1 MTFGTGTS
9 GPIRKILRIVSDA
22 PDPQPAPDPGL
33 LRLLTQSELFG
44 SAFVL
49 VQHLGRRMDALL
61 APMDLTT
68 RQWLLLAVLSKA
80 GRPLSLTEAATA
92 YGSSRQNV
100 KAIALG
106 LERRGFVRLEPDGAD
121 RRALRLHPTGL
132 VARTFD
138 TPEAHAQGAD
148 FLAGIF
154 AGLPPTDL
162 ADLHRLLLAWLRSL
176 TEVPR

>member
-1 MTFGTGTS
+1 MTFGTGRMAEM
-9 GPIRKILRIVSDA
+9 RKTLRIVSDVTT
-22 PDPQPAPDPGL
+22 DPEAFHQL
-33 LRLLTQSELFG
+33 MLRSELFG

-49 VQHLGRRMDALL
+49 VQHLGRRMDMLL

-80 GRPLSLTEAATA
+80 GRPLSLSEAAAA

-106 LERRGFVRLEPDGAD
+106 LERRGFLLLAAD
-121 RRALRLHPTGL
+121 PTDARALLLHPTPL
-132 VARTFD
+132 VAQTFD
-138 TPEAHAQGAD
+138 TPEAQAQGAD

-154 AGLPPTDL
+154 AGCSPTDL
-162 ADLHRLLLAWLRSL
+162 ADLHRLLLAWLQSL
-176 TEVPR
+176 SEVSR

>member
-1 MTFGTGTS
+1 MG
-9 GPIRKILRIVSDA
+9 DA
-22 PDPQPAPDPGL
+22 TDPRPGPAPDLAAEPL
-33 LRLLTQSELFG
+33 LLQSELFG

-68 RQWLLLAVLSKA
+68 RQWLLLAVLSKV
-80 GRPLSLTEAATA
+80 GRPLSLSEAAAA

-100 KAIALG
+100 KEIALG
-106 LERRGFVRLEPDGAD
+106 LERRGFVRLEPDPAD
-121 RRALRLHPTGL
+121 GRALLLHPTPL

-138 TPEAHAQGAD
+138 APEAQAQGAD

-154 AGLPPTDL
+154 TGLSPTEL
-162 ADLHRLLLAWLRSL
+162 ANLHRLLLAWLRSL
-176 TEVPR
+176 SEVSR

>member
-1 MTFGTGTS
+1 MGPFGTGPAGS
-9 GPIRKILRIVSDA
+9 MRKILRIVTDA
-22 PDPQPAPDPGL
+22 TDPEAFH
-33 LRLLTQSELFG
+33 RLLLQSELFG
-44 SAFVL
+44 STFVL

-80 GRPLSLTEAATA
+80 GRPLSLSEAAVA

-106 LERRGFVRLEPDGAD
+106 LERRGFLRLAPDPAD
-121 RRALRLHPTGL
+121 ARALLLHPTPL
-132 VARTFD
+132 VAQTFE
-138 TPEAHAQGAD
+138 TPEAQAQGID

-154 AGLPPTDL
+154 AGLSPTEL
-162 ADLHRLLLAWLRSL
+162 ADLHRLLRAWLHSL

>member
-1 MTFGTGTS
+1 MRNT
-9 GPIRKILRIVSDA
+9 LRIVNDVTTETEA
-22 PDPQPAPDPGL
+22 FQRL
-33 LRLLTQSELFG
+33 VLRSELFG

-61 APMDLTT
+61 APLDLTT

-80 GRPLSLTEAATA
+80 GRPLSLSEAAAA

-106 LERRGFVRLEPDGAD
+106 LERRGYLRLAAD
-121 RRALRLHPTGL
+121 PTDARALLLHPTPQ
-132 VARTFD
+132 VAQTFD
-138 TPEAHAQGAD
+138 TPEAQAQGAD

-154 AGLPPTDL
+154 AGLSPTDL
-162 ADLHRLLLAWLRSL
+162 ADLHRLLLAWLQSL
-176 TEVPR
+176 SEVSR